1 LVELGGRF
9 FQLRLE
15 RPIVP
20 VAGDHVVIRSLAP
33 PDTLGGGV
41 ILDPQPMRHGP
52 SRDLLA
58 RLARLVRGEPEP
70 EPEQQAPAPAPEA
83 PAPHNAQALALQPRM
98 LRPGHEPPLDDA
110 PALLAELREHGRV
123 VRLGPTMHVHV
134 EALEDVEDRVITIIE
149 DEGEITLARLR
160 DALNTSRKYAQ
171 AYLEHFDGAKLTLRR
186 GDARVL
192 RRRRR

>member
-1 LVELGGRF
+1 
-9 FQLRLE
+9 
-15 RPIVP
+15 
-20 VAGDHVVIRSLAP
+20 
-33 PDTLGGGV
+33 
-41 ILDPQPMRHGP
+41 
-52 SRDLLA
+52 
-58 RLARLVRGEPEP
+58 
-70 EPEQQAPAPAPEA
+70 
-83 PAPHNAQALALQPRM
+83 
-98 LRPGHEPPLDDA
+98 
-110 PALLAELREHGRV
+110 
-123 VRLGPTMHVHV
+123 MHVHV